1 MRLAMTHWMGKS
13 IIIVGVILVI
23 IGVIVLFKDSIPF
36 LKYLGRLP
44 GDITIKRE
52 NFSFH
57 FPIVTSIVISILLSI
72 ALYILSK
79 FR

>member
-1 MRLAMTHWMGKS
+1 MGKS
-13 IIIVGVILVI
+13 FIIIGAILVL
-23 IGVIVLFKDSIPF
+23 IGIFVLFKDTMPF

-44 GDITIKRE
+44 GDINIKRE

-57 FPIVTSIVISILLSI
+57 FPIVTSIIISIFLSLVI
-72 ALYILSK
+72 YLINK